1 MFNQDYLERMFI
13 YKSYYAF
20 HKYINQMKSKSKTLL
35 VIIIFNIPIRIIS
48 IEWYTRLVNK
58 HKTWNIINTFF
69 YYMFMYSQE
78 STQMHKHII
87 TLTSNISYNKFF
99 AFPFEIQCL
108 MFDIETRLTRIICIR
123 QTMCNAEIIFYCI
136 IKRTQSLIFIC
147 N

>member
-78 STQMHKHII
+78 STQI
-87 TLTSNISYNKFF
+87 LT
-99 AFPFEIQCL
+99 
-108 MFDIETRLTRIICIR
+108 
-123 QTMCNAEIIFYCI
+123 
-136 IKRTQSLIFIC
+136 KRTKVTYTSSPANFTLNPSTVANIISISFQ
-147 N
+147 NE